1 MRIVI
6 VGASGEIGR
15 AVAAELSPRH
25 EIVAASRNGPA
36 RADITDPASMR
47 TLFETVGRVDAI
59 ICTAGKVH
67 FAPLSRMTTEH
78 LRIGLDDKL
87 MGQVGLA
94 MIGESHLAD
103 HGSITLT
110 GGVLSERPI
119 LGGASGSMI
128 NAALE
133 GFVRAAAVEWPRI
146 RINLV
151 SPTVL
156 VESLPA
162 YGAAFRGFEAA
173 PAARVA
179 LAYSRS
185 VEGPETGQV
194 YRVH

>member
-1 MRIVI
+1 MKIVI

-25 EIVAASRNGPA
+25 EIVAASRNGRAP
-36 RADITDPASMR
+36 ADITDPASMR
-47 TLFETVGRVDAI
+47 KLFETLGKVDAI
-59 ICTAGKVH
+59 ICAAGKVH
-67 FAPLSRMTTEH
+67 FAPLSRTTAEH

-87 MGQVGLA
+87 MGQVELA
-94 MIGESHLAD
+94 MIGERHLAD
-103 HGSITLT
+103 RGSITLT
-110 GGVLSERPI
+110 SGALSERPI
-119 LGGASGSMI
+119 IGGASGSMV

-133 GFVRAAAVEWPRI
+133 GFVRVAAIEWPRI
-146 RINLV
+146 RINV
-151 SPTVL
+151 ISPTVL

-162 YGAAFRGFEAA
+162 YGAAFRGFEPA

-185 VEGPETGQV
+185 VEGAETGQV